1 MLTGKPKFYMNMVI
15 PWEDSL
21 LSNLYRLKNV
31 VVLVGVLLVRT
42 SKRANTFLKCI
53 RDSRSLEEILRHIV
67 GEMDYTQLRETVL
80 DPRNRVLNK
89 ITLQDC
95 EQAAEELIKIAM
107 GKDAEVRRIY
117 IEENSNKANLL
128 NL

>member
-1 MLTGKPKFYMNMVI
+1 M
-15 PWEDSL
+15 
-21 LSNLYRLKNV
+21 
-31 VVLVGVLLVRT
+31 
-42 SKRANTFLKCI
+42 
-53 RDSRSLEEILRHIV
+53 
-67 GEMDYTQLRETVL
+67 GEMDYVQLRETVL

-117 IEENSNKANLL
+117 IEENSNRANLL

>member
-1 MLTGKPKFYMNMVI
+1 M
-15 PWEDSL
+15 
-21 LSNLYRLKNV
+21 
-31 VVLVGVLLVRT
+31 
-42 SKRANTFLKCI
+42 
-53 RDSRSLEEILRHIV
+53 EEILRHVV
-67 GEMDYTQLRETVL
+67 GEMDYVQLRETVL

>member
-1 MLTGKPKFYMNMVI
+1 MVHT
-15 PWEDSL
+15 L
-21 LSNLYRLKNV
+21 
-31 VVLVGVLLVRT
+31 
-42 SKRANTFLKCI
+42 KRANTFFECI

-95 EQAAEELIKIAM
+95 EQASEELIKIAM

>member
-1 MLTGKPKFYMNMVI
+1 M
-15 PWEDSL
+15 
-21 LSNLYRLKNV
+21 
-31 VVLVGVLLVRT
+31 
-42 SKRANTFLKCI
+42 
-53 RDSRSLEEILRHIV
+53 EEILRHVV

-117 IEENSNKANLL
+117 IEENSNKSNLL

>member
-1 MLTGKPKFYMNMVI
+1 M
-15 PWEDSL
+15 
-21 LSNLYRLKNV
+21 
-31 VVLVGVLLVRT
+31 
-42 SKRANTFLKCI
+42 
-53 RDSRSLEEILRHIV
+53 EEILRRIV

>member
-1 MLTGKPKFYMNMVI
+1 M
-15 PWEDSL
+15 
-21 LSNLYRLKNV
+21 
-31 VVLVGVLLVRT
+31 
-42 SKRANTFLKCI
+42 
-53 RDSRSLEEILRHIV
+53 EEILRHIV

-95 EQAAEELIKIAM
+95 EKASEELIKIAM
-107 GKDAEVRRIY
+107 GKDTEARRIY

>member
-1 MLTGKPKFYMNMVI
+1 M
-15 PWEDSL
+15 
-21 LSNLYRLKNV
+21 
-31 VVLVGVLLVRT
+31 
-42 SKRANTFLKCI
+42 
-53 RDSRSLEEILRHIV
+53 EEILRRIV

-95 EQAAEELIKIAM
+95 EKASEELIKIAM

-117 IEENSNKANLL
+117 IEENSNRANLL

>member
-1 MLTGKPKFYMNMVI
+1 
-15 PWEDSL
+15 
-21 LSNLYRLKNV
+21 
-31 VVLVGVLLVRT
+31 
-42 SKRANTFLKCI
+42 
-53 RDSRSLEEILRHIV
+53 
-67 GEMDYTQLRETVL
+67 MDYTQLRETVL

>member
-1 MLTGKPKFYMNMVI
+1 M
-15 PWEDSL
+15 
-21 LSNLYRLKNV
+21 
-31 VVLVGVLLVRT
+31 
-42 SKRANTFLKCI
+42 
-53 RDSRSLEEILRHIV
+53 EEILRHVV
-67 GEMDYTQLRETVL
+67 GEMDYTHLRETVL

-95 EQAAEELIKIAM
+95 EKASEELIKIAM

>member
-1 MLTGKPKFYMNMVI
+1 M
-15 PWEDSL
+15 
-21 LSNLYRLKNV
+21 
-31 VVLVGVLLVRT
+31 
-42 SKRANTFLKCI
+42 
-53 RDSRSLEEILRHIV
+53 EEILRHVV

-95 EQAAEELIKIAM
+95 EQAAEELIKIAI
-107 GKDAEVRRIY
+107 GKDAEVRRNY
-117 IEENSNKANLL
+117 IEENSNRANLL

>member
-1 MLTGKPKFYMNMVI
+1 M
-15 PWEDSL
+15 
-21 LSNLYRLKNV
+21 
-31 VVLVGVLLVRT
+31 
-42 SKRANTFLKCI
+42 
-53 RDSRSLEEILRHIV
+53 EEILRHVV

-107 GKDAEVRRIY
+107 GKDAEVRRTY
-117 IEENSNKANLL
+117 IEENSNRANLL

>member
-1 MLTGKPKFYMNMVI
+1 
-15 PWEDSL
+15 
-21 LSNLYRLKNV
+21 
-31 VVLVGVLLVRT
+31 
-42 SKRANTFLKCI
+42 
-53 RDSRSLEEILRHIV
+53 
-67 GEMDYTQLRETVL
+67 MDYTQLRETVL

-95 EQAAEELIKIAM
+95 EKASEELIKIAM
-107 GKDAEVRRIY
+107 GKDTEARRIY

>member
-1 MLTGKPKFYMNMVI
+1 M
-15 PWEDSL
+15 
-21 LSNLYRLKNV
+21 
-31 VVLVGVLLVRT
+31 
-42 SKRANTFLKCI
+42 
-53 RDSRSLEEILRHIV
+53 
-67 GEMDYTQLRETVL
+67 GEMDYVQLRETVL

-95 EQAAEELIKIAM
+95 EKASEELIKIAM

>member
-1 MLTGKPKFYMNMVI
+1 M
-15 PWEDSL
+15 
-21 LSNLYRLKNV
+21 
-31 VVLVGVLLVRT
+31 
-42 SKRANTFLKCI
+42 
-53 RDSRSLEEILRHIV
+53 EEILRRIV

-107 GKDAEVRRIY
+107 GKDAEARRIY

>member
-1 MLTGKPKFYMNMVI
+1 M
-15 PWEDSL
+15 
-21 LSNLYRLKNV
+21 
-31 VVLVGVLLVRT
+31 
-42 SKRANTFLKCI
+42 
-53 RDSRSLEEILRHIV
+53 EEILRHVV

-95 EQAAEELIKIAM
+95 EEASEELIKIAM
-107 GKDAEVRRIY
+107 GKDAEVRRNY
-117 IEENSNKANLL
+117 IEENSNRANLL

>member
-1 MLTGKPKFYMNMVI
+1 MGEYIF
-15 PWEDSL
+15 
-21 LSNLYRLKNV
+21 
-31 VVLVGVLLVRT
+31 
-42 SKRANTFLKCI
+42 KCI
-53 RDSRSLEEILRHIV
+53 RDSRSLEEILRRIV

-95 EQAAEELIKIAM
+95 EQASEELIKIAM
-107 GKDAEVRRIY
+107 GKDTEARRIY

>member
-1 MLTGKPKFYMNMVI
+1 M
-15 PWEDSL
+15 
-21 LSNLYRLKNV
+21 
-31 VVLVGVLLVRT
+31 
-42 SKRANTFLKCI
+42 
-53 RDSRSLEEILRHIV
+53 EEILRHVV
-67 GEMDYTQLRETVL
+67 GEMDYIQLRETVL

-95 EQAAEELIKIAM
+95 EKASEELIKIAM

>member
-1 MLTGKPKFYMNMVI
+1 M
-15 PWEDSL
+15 
-21 LSNLYRLKNV
+21 
-31 VVLVGVLLVRT
+31 
-42 SKRANTFLKCI
+42 
-53 RDSRSLEEILRHIV
+53 EEILRHIV

-107 GKDAEVRRIY
+107 GKDAEVRRNY
-117 IEENSNKANLL
+117 IEENSNRANLL

>member
-1 MLTGKPKFYMNMVI
+1 MKDDL
-15 PWEDSL
+15 
-21 LSNLYRLKNV
+21 
-31 VVLVGVLLVRT
+31 
-42 SKRANTFLKCI
+42 A
-53 RDSRSLEEILRHIV
+53 LEEAKKKYGNKIINVSRFKGL

-107 GKDAEVRRIY
+107 GKDAEARRIY
-117 IEENSNKANLL
+117 IEENSNRANLL

>member
-1 MLTGKPKFYMNMVI
+1 M
-15 PWEDSL
+15 
-21 LSNLYRLKNV
+21 
-31 VVLVGVLLVRT
+31 
-42 SKRANTFLKCI
+42 
-53 RDSRSLEEILRHIV
+53 EEILRHVV

>member
-1 MLTGKPKFYMNMVI
+1 M
-15 PWEDSL
+15 
-21 LSNLYRLKNV
+21 
-31 VVLVGVLLVRT
+31 
-42 SKRANTFLKCI
+42 
-53 RDSRSLEEILRHIV
+53 EEILRHVV

-95 EQAAEELIKIAM
+95 EKASEELIKIAM
-107 GKDAEVRRIY
+107 GKDTEAKRIY
-117 IEENSNKANLL
+117 IDENSNKANLL

>member
-1 MLTGKPKFYMNMVI
+1 M
-15 PWEDSL
+15 
-21 LSNLYRLKNV
+21 
-31 VVLVGVLLVRT
+31 
-42 SKRANTFLKCI
+42 
-53 RDSRSLEEILRHIV
+53 EEILRRIV

-95 EQAAEELIKIAM
+95 EKASEELIKIAM
-107 GKDAEVRRIY
+107 GKDTEARRIY